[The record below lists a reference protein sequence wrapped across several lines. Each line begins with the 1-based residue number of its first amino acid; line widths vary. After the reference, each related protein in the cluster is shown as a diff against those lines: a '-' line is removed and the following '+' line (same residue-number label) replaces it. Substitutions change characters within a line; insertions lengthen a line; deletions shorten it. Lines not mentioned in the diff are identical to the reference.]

1 MSILKEMIK
10 AATGIEIEVHNV
22 IVDFRTPDGKSAH
35 RAHQVVS
42 SGIPCT
48 DEAITE
54 HIKADLPQGCR
65 LCSIYELMVDCE
77 VSELERLAMSLDVM
91 NYNPRFIYV
100 DKELAAEY
108 IKENQGGNLG

>member
-1 MSILKEMIK
+1 MGKKIPPNLPKLPKWRKRGFRMSILKEMIK

-42 SGIPCT
+42 SGAPCT

-54 HIKADLPQGCR
+54 RIKADLPQGCR
-65 LCSIYELMVDCE
+65 LCSLSRQ
-77 VSELERLAMSLDVM
+77 SE
-91 NYNPRFIYV
+91 N
-100 DKELAAEY
+100 
-108 IKENQGGNLG
+108 